1 MLAASGAEVLITGRD
16 SGRAQRVAD
25 AIGQAGGVAH
35 PLTVDLAAHP
45 AELRAFAVDALAA
58 LGGRVDILVNN
69 AGIYPMGATE
79 AISDDDLTAILNTNI
94 RAPHA
99 LVAAFAPGMAER
111 GHGAIVNVGS
121 WTARAGVPFTGI
133 YAASKAALEQL
144 TRSWAA
150 EYGPRGI
157 RVNTV
162 SPGVTATPGNES
174 SSEIIAAIAGAT
186 AAGSPVRPVDI
197 GYAVRFAVSEEAFFL
212 HGSTIDVDGGI
223 THTRIS

>member
-1 MLAASGAEVLITGRD
+1 M
-16 SGRAQRVAD
+16 
-25 AIGQAGGVAH
+25 
-35 PLTVDLAAHP
+35 
-45 AELRAFAVDALAA
+45 
-58 LGGRVDILVNN
+58 
-69 AGIYPMGATE
+69 
-79 AISDDDLTAILNTNI
+79 
-94 RAPHA
+94 
-99 LVAAFAPGMAER
+99 
-111 GHGAIVNVGS
+111 NVGS

-186 AAGSPVRPVDI
+186 AAGSPVRPIDI

-212 HGSTIDVDGGI
+212 HGSAIDVDGGI
-223 THTRIS
+223 TNTRPS

>member
-1 MLAASGAEVLITGRD
+1 
-16 SGRAQRVAD
+16 
-25 AIGQAGGVAH
+25 
-35 PLTVDLAAHP
+35 
-45 AELRAFAVDALAA
+45 
-58 LGGRVDILVNN
+58 
-69 AGIYPMGATE
+69 MGATE
-79 AISDDDLTAILNTNI
+79 AISDDDLAAILNTNI

-111 GHGAIVNVGS
+111 GQGAIVNVGS

-186 AAGSPVRPVDI
+186 AAGRPVRPVDI

-212 HGSTIDVDGGI
+212 RGSTIDVDGGI